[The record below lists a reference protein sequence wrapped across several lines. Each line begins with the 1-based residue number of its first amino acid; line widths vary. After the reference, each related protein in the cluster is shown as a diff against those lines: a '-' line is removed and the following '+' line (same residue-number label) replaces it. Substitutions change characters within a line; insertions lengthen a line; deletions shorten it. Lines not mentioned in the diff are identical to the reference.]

1 MRTLGRILVVS
12 LFSLCSGFGA
22 ESACLGKIV
31 SITSQRPI
39 FYNPFSPTNSQ
50 TNVTLK
56 VQNTGSSQCA
66 YQLSIPA
73 LYYPLQLGGN
83 LNFDLISSGISAN
96 GASNTFSVS
105 TGPIPPG
112 KTASVSAILR
122 ISRGQSAE
130 SGVLSRTIGFTLAQ
144 AGASGTPPP
153 LDQLELTL
161 RCTIPA
167 LFEINIAGS
176 GHRKTID
183 FGELTPNAKRT
194 VVLQTRSTQ
203 DHKIEFTSEHRG
215 YLVRE
220 GSLGD
225 AISKVPYT
233 LSIDGQ
239 AVATSGDTFLEFKT
253 NSRET
258 SHIMTV
264 TLGDSRNKMAGTYKD
279 VIMIHISH
287 LL

>member
-1 MRTLGRILVVS
+1 MRTLGRLLVIS
-12 LFSLCSGFGA
+12 LLSLCTGFGA

-31 SITSQRPI
+31 SITSQTPV
-39 FYNPFSPTNSQ
+39 FYNPFSPTDSQ

-56 VQNTGSSQCA
+56 IQNTGSQQCA
-66 YQLSIPA
+66 FQLFIPPV
-73 LYYPLQLGGN
+73 YYPLQFGGN
-83 LNFDLISSGISAN
+83 LNFNLISSGMSAS
-96 GASNTFSVS
+96 AADNTFSVS
-105 TGPIPPG
+105 TGPLLSG
-112 KTASVSAILR
+112 QTASVSAILR
-122 ISRGQSAE
+122 ISRGQYAA
-130 SGVLSRTIGFTLAQ
+130 SGVRSTTIGFTLAQ
-144 AGASGTPPP
+144 AGASGSPLP
-153 LDQLELTL
+153 LDRLELTL
-161 RCTIPA
+161 KCTIPA

-176 GHRKTID
+176 GRVTTID
-183 FGELTPNAKRT
+183 FGELMPSAKRT

-203 DHKIEFTSEHRG
+203 DHKLEFTSEHRG

-239 AVATSGDTFLEFKT
+239 AVAVSGGAFLEFKT

-279 VIMIHISH
+279 VIIIHIAH
-287 LL
+287 IL